1 MRWCFEGGSHA
12 YADKILQQLIATG
25 GTAFVPILWRYEVSA
40 VLARAEIKGLL
51 TAGKAAEF
59 FENLAA
65 MKIVV
70 DIESAD
76 RVLTDVYRLA
86 TLHRLTAYDAS
97 YLELAL
103 RRKLPVATLDA
114 ELRNACGA
122 AGVTVQMPA

>member
-1 MRWCFEGGSHA
+1 
-12 YADKILQQLIATG
+12 
-25 GTAFVPILWRYEVSA
+25 
-40 VLARAEIKGLL
+40 
-51 TAGKAAEF
+51 
-59 FENLAA
+59 

-114 ELRNACGA
+114 GLRNACGA
-122 AGVTVQMPA
+122 AGVAVQMPA